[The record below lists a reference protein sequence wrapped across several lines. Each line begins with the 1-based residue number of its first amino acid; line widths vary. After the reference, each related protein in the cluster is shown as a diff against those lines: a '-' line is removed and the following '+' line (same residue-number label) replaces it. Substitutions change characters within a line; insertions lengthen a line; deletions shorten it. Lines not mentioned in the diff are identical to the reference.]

1 MFIAHR
7 IPPLLGDEAPDDSHA
22 AKLNGYHHCIDH
34 DRVSSWWLTDSSKQI
49 ALIRSV
55 VAGDCGV
62 LFFDA
67 KDGKLKVAD
76 FFRVR
81 RAVEDSVA
89 PLRPDAPFNLDI
101 PANYFHAVPR
111 GMALEIPPELS
122 ARVLTCIVQSP
133 NHVVSQLSEDAENAL
148 FEALKVPTFIEVGD
162 LR

>member
-1 MFIAHR
+1 
-7 IPPLLGDEAPDDSHA
+7 
-22 AKLNGYHHCIDH
+22 
-34 DRVSSWWLTDSSKQI
+34 
-49 ALIRSV
+49 V

-133 NHVVSQLSEDAENAL
+133 NHVVSQLSEDAVNAL

>member
-1 MFIAHR
+1 
-7 IPPLLGDEAPDDSHA
+7 
-22 AKLNGYHHCIDH
+22 
-34 DRVSSWWLTDSSKQI
+34 
-49 ALIRSV
+49 
-55 VAGDCGV
+55 V

-81 RAVEDSVA
+81 GAVENSA
-89 PLRPDAPFNLDI
+89 TPLRPEAPFNLDI

-111 GMALEIPPELS
+111 VMALEIPPDLS

-133 NHVVSQLSEDAENAL
+133 NHVVSQLSADAVDAL
-148 FEALKVPTFIEVGD
+148 FEALKTPTFIEVGD